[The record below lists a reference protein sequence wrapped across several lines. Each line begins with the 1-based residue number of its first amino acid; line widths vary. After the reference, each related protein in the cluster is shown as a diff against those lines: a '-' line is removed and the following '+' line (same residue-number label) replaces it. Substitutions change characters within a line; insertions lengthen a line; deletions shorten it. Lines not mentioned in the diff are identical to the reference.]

1 MRCGSCGTCTGR
13 RCGKDGHARDGRRG
27 GSGKNGRWRTAL
39 PRDRGGNGER
49 NLRIRDCGSSGG
61 IVFAWMDRYPGD
73 LTAGEKPVDRGERRD
88 VGGELCTGT
97 VFLPE

>member
-1 MRCGSCGTCTGR
+1 MKRFTV
-13 RCGKDGHARDGRRG
+13 AA
-27 GSGKNGRWRTAL
+27 AL
-39 PRDRGGNGER
+39 
-49 NLRIRDCGSSGG
+49 CFAGG

-88 VGGELCTGT
+88 AGGELCTGT